1 MTCPFNGT
9 RVAFMEMTDE
19 EAQSGVNK
27 VELSQGVTYGE
38 YLQLHK
44 LLDCQKLQSE
54 EQGDRV
60 DDEHLFI
67 IIHQSYELWFKQIIF
82 DIDIVRLLLNNTVV
96 DETKTLRIV
105 SGLDRTVRILKLL
118 VDQITILDTM
128 SPLDFVDFR
137 KYLTPASGFQSLQ
150 FRLLENKMGVRPDR
164 RIRYNAQHYKN
175 VFLNK
180 DELMALENSENEPS
194 LLMLIQNWLERT
206 PGLKQATVD
215 GEEEEGFWPKYE
227 RAVARYLSDLYDEAT
242 KEGLPPN
249 VRDQLVAEYYKT
261 KDSFATIL
269 DSKQHAQQIL
279 NGSRLLSHDAMKGA
293 LMIYFYRDMPRF
305 SQPYQILT
313 YLMDIDS
320 LFTKW
325 RYNHVIL
332 VQRMLGCKQ
341 GTGGSSGYMYLRSTV
356 SDKYKVFLDLFNL
369 STWLI
374 PREYIPSLSPRM
386 VKTLS
391 EHSNLSGA
399 MMSSESE

>member
-1 MTCPFNGT
+1 
-9 RVAFMEMTDE
+9 MEMTDE

-27 VELSQGVTYGE
+27 VVLGQGVTYGE

-82 DIDIVRLLLNNTVV
+82 DIDIVRVLLNNTVV

-105 SGLDRTVRILKLL
+105 SRLDRTVRILKLL

-150 FRLLENKMGVRPDR
+150 FRLLENKMGVRADR
-164 RIRYNAQHYKN
+164 RIKYNAQHYKN

-180 DELMALENSENEPS
+180 DELTALENSEKEPS

-206 PGLKQATVD
+206 PGLKQATAVD

-227 RAVARYLSDLYDEAT
+227 RAVTRYLSDLYDEAM

-249 VRDQLVAEYYKT
+249 VRDQLTAEYYKT
-261 KDSFATIL
+261 KDSFATII

-374 PREYIPSLSPRM
+374 PREYIPTLSPRM

>member
-1 MTCPFNGT
+1 MACPFDGT
-9 RVAFMEMTDE
+9 QVAFMEMTDE

-27 VELSQGVTYGE
+27 VELGQGITYSE

-44 LLDCQKLQSE
+44 LLDCQKLKSE

-60 DDEHLFI
+60 EDEHLFI
-67 IIHQSYELWFKQIIF
+67 IIHQCYELWFKQIIY
-82 DIDIVRLLLNNTVV
+82 DIDIVRALLNNTVV

-118 VDQITILDTM
+118 ADQITILDTM

-137 KYLTPASGFQSLQ
+137 KYLTTASGFQSLQ
-150 FRLLENKMGVRPDR
+150 FRLLENKMGVRPER
-164 RIRYNAQHYKN
+164 RIKYNALHYKN

-180 DELMALENSENEPS
+180 DELMAIEKSEEEPS
-194 LLMLIQNWLERT
+194 LFTLIQNWLERT
-206 PGLKQATVD
+206 PGLKHAAVD
-215 GEEEEGFWPKYE
+215 GEEEEGFWAKYE
-227 RAVARYLSDLYDEAT
+227 RAVSRYLSDLYEEAT
-242 KEGLPPN
+242 KEELAQN

-261 KDSFATIL
+261 KDSFATII
-269 DSKQHAQQIL
+269 DPKQHAQQIL
-279 NGSRLLSHDAMKGA
+279 NGTRLLSHDAMKGA

-391 EHSNLSGA
+391 EHSHLSA
-399 MMSSESE
+399 TMMSSESE

>member
-1 MTCPFNGT
+1 MACPFNTSRVTFTDMAEDDAQAGT
-9 RVAFMEMTDE
+9 
-19 EAQSGVNK
+19 NK
-27 VELSQGVTYGE
+27 VELGHGVTYGQ
-38 YLQLHK
+38 YLQLDK

-54 EQGDRV
+54 EQGHRV

-82 DIDIVRLLLNNTVV
+82 DIDNVRRLLNNTIV

-118 VDQITILDTM
+118 ADQITILDTM

-150 FRLLENKMGVRPDR
+150 FRLLENKMGVRTDR
-164 RIRYNAQHYKN
+164 RIKYNAQHYKN
-175 VFLNK
+175 VFLEK
-180 DELMALENSENEPS
+180 REVEAVEQSESDPS
-194 LLMLIQNWLERT
+194 LLTLVQNWLERT
-206 PGLKQATVD
+206 PGLKETTMN
-215 GEEEEGFWPKYE
+215 GTLEEGFWQKYE
-227 RAVARYLSDLYDEAT
+227 RAVKRYLSDLYEEAM
-242 KEGLPPN
+242 KESLPQN
-249 VRDQLVAEYYKT
+249 VHDQLLAEYHKT

-269 DSKQHAQQIL
+269 DPKQHAQQIL
-279 NGSRLLSHDAMKGA
+279 NGTRLLSHDAMKGA

-320 LFTKW
+320 LFQKW

-332 VQRMLGCKQ
+332 VQRMLGSKQ

-374 PREYIPSLSPRM
+374 PREYIPSLSPGM
-386 VKTLS
+386 MKTLS
-391 EHSNLSGA
+391 EHSNLNSS